1 METKAEQYYPT
12 YSSKERDIL
21 LLEFEEA
28 QKIANGQ
35 TKVYGQVTNILL
47 AVATFA
53 FTFIFNKD
61 ETRDNSVAT
70 LIFSNSV
77 LLSLILFA
85 FGAIL
90 LRYFVDLQK
99 QITIN
104 ARKVV
109 TLRTLLGLDYGHI
122 QLTLPNW
129 RVEGATNPFVIKY
142 FNGWLSFKSSPFWL
156 LTITMN
162 AIWWVTTKDKVSISI
177 HLWNQYY
184 LIINWVWGNVLISLT
199 YLLLFR
205 KNLNDRHETIYLN
218 FIKILCYILRI
229 KLMDNFEYI
238 LYRAKL
244 SYIELDRLNV
254 NYTKLKPILIDIED
268 KDFYTNSGVSFKS
281 IIRGLGSRFKYLRTK
296 RGMILHG
303 GSTITM
309 QLVRTLLIP
318 SNQNKYLRKIFEIMF
333 SIWLNSQFSKEE
345 ILKLYISSV
354 RYERGILGLS
364 NAIKYFF
371 DDLKKK
377 DLTNEESLFLVE
389 RLSNITSSV
398 NWERIENLA
407 NRTNADIDRDKLKSI
422 YNELLKKGKL
432 KKRN

>member
-12 YSSKERDIL
+12 YNSVNRDIL

-53 FTFIFNKD
+53 FTFLFNQ
-61 ETRDNSVAT
+61 DNSQNKSALTFVYSNT
-70 LIFSNSV
+70 VIFSI
-77 LLSLILFA
+77 ILFA
-85 FGAIL
+85 FGGIL

-142 FNGWLSFKSSPFWL
+142 FNGWFNFKSMPFWL
-156 LTITMN
+156 LTITIN
-162 AIWWVTTKDKVSISI
+162 AIWWMTTKNKQALLFDLNS
-177 HLWNQYY
+177 NYY
-184 LIINWVWGNVLISLT
+184 IPIYWAWGNLIITVS
-199 YLLLFR
+199 YLFIFR
-205 KNLNDRHETIYLN
+205 RNLNDRHETIYLN
-218 FIKILCYILRI
+218 CVKLLCKFFRI

-254 NYTKLKPILIDIED
+254 NYLKLKPILVEIED
-268 KDFYTNSGVSFKS
+268 KDFYSNSGISFKS
-281 IIRGLGSRFKYLRTK
+281 IFRGILSRFKYFRVK
-296 RGMILHG
+296 YGYIEHG

-309 QLVRTLLIP
+309 QLARSLFIP
-318 SNQNKYLRKIFEIMF
+318 ANQNKYFRKIIEILL
-333 SIWLNSQFSKEE
+333 SKWLNNQFSKDE
-345 ILKLYISSV
+345 ILKLYIASV
-354 RYERGILGLS
+354 RFERGILGLS

-371 DDLKKK
+371 TDLENKV
-377 DLTNEESLFLVE
+377 LTNEESIFLVE

-398 NWERIENLA
+398 KWNRIHNLA
-407 NRTNADIDRDKLKSI
+407 TRSKIQIDKEKLKDI
-422 YNELLKKGKL
+422 YSECTKKALLK
-432 KKRN
+432 NQ

>member
-1 METKAEQYYPT
+1 MESKAEQYYPT

-28 QKIANGQ
+28 QRIANGQ
-35 TKVYGQVTNILL
+35 TQVYGQVTNILL
-47 AVATFA
+47 AIVT
-53 FTFIFNKD
+53 FTFTFLFNQEGNKSN
-61 ETRDNSVAT
+61 EALNLV
-70 LIFSNSV
+70 FSNSV
-77 LLSLILFA
+77 ILSLILFA

-142 FNGWLSFKSSPFWL
+142 FNGWLNFKSTPFWL
-156 LTITMN
+156 LTITIN
-162 AIWWVTTKDKVSISI
+162 AIWWITTKNKTPILIEIGNLYILISW
-177 HLWNQYY
+177 LWGNAIILLSY
-184 LIINWVWGNVLISLT
+184 LII
-199 YLLLFR
+199 FR

-218 FIKILCYILRI
+218 FIKIMCFIFRI
-229 KLMDNFEYI
+229 KLMENFEYI

-254 NYTKLKPILIDIED
+254 NYSKLKPILIEIED
-268 KDFYTNSGVSFKS
+268 KDFSFNSGISFKS
-281 IIRGLGSRFKYLRTK
+281 ILRGFLSRFKFFRTK
-296 RGMILHG
+296 YGYIEHG

-309 QLVRTLLIP
+309 QLTRSLFIP
-318 SNQNKYLRKIFEIMF
+318 SNQNKYLRKIIEILL
-333 SIWLNSQFSKEE
+333 SKWLNNQFSKDE
-345 ILKLYISSV
+345 ILKLYVASV
-354 RYERGILGLS
+354 RYERGVLGLS

-371 DDLKKK
+371 THLENKE
-377 DLTNEESLFLVE
+377 LTNEESFFLVE

-398 NWERIENLA
+398 NWNRIDNLA
-407 NRTNADIDRDKLKSI
+407 SRSKIQIDKEKLKII
-422 YNELLKKGKL
+422 YSECIKKALLK
-432 KKRN
+432 NQ